1 MAVISKRNDDTQKS
15 VESRNSRIK
24 DITERRSRQFYG
36 QRARNSEKRPD
47 LKKNS
52 SNEMIQFHGKFFVSY
67 IFLLLKIFLKFFL

>member
-36 QRARNSEKRPD
+36 QRAKNSEKRPD
-47 LKKNS
+47 LKKTRQ
-52 SNEMIQFHGKFFVSY
+52 MKFFVSY
-67 IFLLLKIFLKFFL
+67 TIFLFLKMFLKFS